1 MPISLFQRLLLIC
14 AAALLAACGGLP
26 QVVPMNVDV
35 PKYRIVVSDKK
46 PTPEQKGAIIDV
58 PDSYVG
64 VSSNKRG
71 SLGVGLLL
79 GPLGVA
85 ANVAYVKAETQ
96 KMADTIPAMF
106 DVDLAKVL
114 AEQTGYPISGAP
126 GAGREIVLT
135 PAARFFFETDA
146 GTDYVAQCVLH
157 ARVMDGATETTSA
170 VYTLRQPQ
178 KFSGQSDETKRRVIS
193 ELKSCFADAGALMKS
208 HMADSLK
215 SAGYE
220 LAMKDPML
228 GSVDVNMLLV
238 EDWLDRRVIARFH
251 RFMFE
256 YAKESVTIV
265 KKLPVN

>member
-1 MPISLFQRLLLIC
+1 MTISLLQRLALIC
-14 AAALLAACGGLP
+14 GAALLAACGGLP
-26 QVVPMNVDV
+26 PVVSMNVDV

-96 KMADTIPAMF
+96 KMADTIPALF
-106 DVDLAKVL
+106 DVDLAKML
-114 AEQTGYPISGAP
+114 AEQAGCPVRGAA
-126 GAGREIVLT
+126 GGGREIVLT
-135 PAARFFFETDA
+135 PAVRFFFENDA
-146 GTDYVAQCVLH
+146 GEYVAQCVLT
-157 ARVMDGATETTSA
+157 AQVMDGAVETTSA
-170 VYTLRQPQ
+170 AYTLRQAQ
-178 KFSGQSDETKRRVIS
+178 KFSGQSDETRQRILS
-193 ELKSCFADAGALMKS
+193 ELKLCFADAGALMKA

-220 LAMKDPML
+220 LSMKDPTL
-228 GSVDVNMLLV
+228 GAVDVNMLLV
-238 EDWLDRRVIARFH
+238 EDWLDRRLIARFH
-251 RFMFE
+251 RFLFE
-256 YAKESVTIV
+256 HSKESVTIV